1 MGITTLFTKIVPVQ
15 TYFFRENTMSL
26 ILEQRYPELTENPYV
41 TFGSDEEGVSHV
53 FDLNWDFYSLHQNNV
68 EINFSHID
76 VNYCQNIQSY
86 LYAIM
91 QWQKQNSPDGEHES
105 VSTLV
110 DYRVKLNV
118 LATLWGNSDFSL
130 LSSDREWKKCSKKL
144 RNYASES
151 FCRSLASTINT
162 LNRVGLL
169 NRYVHKREW
178 TNWIKKGSKKGQAI
192 AFPEAIHSTILKQ
205 VVQFV
210 ETYHPYRHQISE
222 VMGKVY
228 AYQNQMMDEE
238 LDKLGLNHVDDMTES
253 QLKAFGTKISR
264 RICKWPDIQA
274 IPNFQVHR
282 KGNWLGK
289 LHKMCFIC
297 VGLFTGARH
306 KELLSMN
313 KDSYDLSSSGISKVS
328 GFTTKGE
335 NGNPIFTTWNTAPIT
350 KLALE
355 LAYDATQA
363 TRNYALERV
372 KKGFQAGLLTKDQ
385 YDYRLRELSSAF
397 IAVDIPYS
405 DEKLQLKKSFKYNVD
420 SDGVFTL
427 NLKEFNII
435 ATAED
440 VEEFNLLNP
449 DRAGDLKVG
458 DGLPR
463 LAPHD
468 LRRSFVVFMV
478 KNRLGNALTVKYQLK
493 HRNVNMSNWYANY
506 SELARTNQLLMDSQL
521 MDEFNEAFEEAAV
534 DAWDDIYNVS
544 EHLSGAE
551 GERIAKDNAER
562 LAQGEEIVIS
572 RSELIALVRS
582 GDKSIVLLPTGG
594 YCTNPDCERLCS
606 LMDIVEAPCSHKVV
620 TDKAAK
626 KFSRERDNLIA
637 SFRAINDMEDYAN
650 ELILDARKKKI
661 QSIEPTLVK
670 HKIPFEK
677 FSDEIKAV
685 WL

>member
-1 MGITTLFTKIVPVQ
+1 
-15 TYFFRENTMSL
+15 MSL
-26 ILEQRYPELTENPYV
+26 ILEQRYPELTKNPYV

-53 FDLNWDFYSLHQNNV
+53 FDLNWDFYALHQNNV
-68 EINFSHID
+68 EINFGYID
-76 VNYCQNIQSY
+76 VNYRQNIQSY

-105 VSTLV
+105 VSTLI

-144 RNYASES
+144 RSYASES
-151 FCRSLASTINT
+151 FCRSLASTINI

-178 TNWIKKGSKKGQAI
+178 VKWIKEGAEKGQAI
-192 AFPEAIHSTILKQ
+192 AFPEVIHSTIVKQ

-222 VMGKVY
+222 VMDKVY
-228 AYQNQMMDEE
+228 AYQDKMMDKE
-238 LDKLGLNHVDDMTES
+238 LEKLGLNHVNEMTRK
-253 QLKAFGTKISR
+253 QLSVFGTRISR
-264 RICKWPDIQA
+264 RICKWPEIQA
-274 IPNFQVHR
+274 IPDFKVHR

-297 VGLFTGARH
+297 VGLFSGARH

-313 KDSYDLSSSGISKVS
+313 KDSYDITLSGISKVS

-335 NGNPIFTTWNTAPIT
+335 NGKPIFTTWNTAPIS

-372 KKGFQAGLLTKDQ
+372 KKGFQVGLLTKDQ

-405 DEKLQLKKSFKYNVD
+405 DEKLQAKKSFKYNVN

-449 DRAGDLKVG
+449 NRAGDLKVG
-458 DGLPR
+458 GGLPR

-493 HRNVNMSNWYANY
+493 HRNINMSNWYANY
-506 SELARTNQLLMDSQL
+506 SELARTNQLLMDTEL
-521 MDEFNEAFEEAAV
+521 MDEFNEAFEAAAV
-534 DAWDDIYNVS
+534 DAWDDIHNIS
-544 EHLSGAE
+544 DNLSGAE
-551 GERIAKDNAER
+551 GERIAKDKSER
-562 LAQGEEIVIS
+562 LAQGEQIVMS

-594 YCTNPDCERLCS
+594 YCTNRNCERLCS

-626 KFSRERDNLIA
+626 KFSRERDNLIT

-661 QSIEPTLVK
+661 QSIEPTLAK

-677 FSDEIKAV
+677 FNDEIKAV